1 MTEKLAITAA
11 RRIITDPRS
20 KPNQIMKALSVLQQ
34 RDAKKAA
41 ATICEELPYEGLQ
54 HLMEKVDEYK
64 S

>member
-34 RDAKKAA
+34 RDAKREAA
-41 ATICEELPYEGLQ
+41 IICEELPIEGLER
-54 HLMEKVDEYK
+54 LMVKMNEN